1 MKKPEYKLDAKTGE
15 FIIENYNL
23 AKPFANFFPGIAGRY
38 GIPIWA
44 FYVNRGQ
51 AIASFGTRDKD
62 HAIMEYF
69 PANRS
74 WQNTPLVGFRT
85 FLKINSAKNS
95 TFYEPFA
102 NTLSNSYFSIT
113 NRMRISSAELKIE
126 EENYT
131 LGLKTTIE
139 YFTIPNDNYGGLA
152 RIITLENTSKTR
164 KKIQLLDGMPQVV
177 PFGTNNWFLKKMSR
191 TIEAWMYVD
200 NLEKGAPFFKLAVD
214 PADRPEVIHIKEGN
228 FYLGFD
234 YQNGKPKIIKPI
246 VDPQA
251 IFGMSTDLSFPAT
264 YLEKNNFTYPKDQVL
279 NSRFP
284 CAFILSDLELKSKQ
298 SKRFYCL
305 AGFMLSIDILNRHLP
320 KITRPGY
327 LEEKQKENREIIS
340 GLQADIQTQS
350 SKPEFD
356 LYAKQTYLD
365 NILRGG
371 YPATFTHGKKKSIFY
386 LYSRKHGDLERDYNK
401 YYIQPTYLSQG
412 NGNYRDVN
420 QNRRSDVWF
429 NPNIKDE
436 NIITFFNL
444 IQTDGFNPLIL
455 KSATFILTNNH
466 EAKKEISGLINKGK
480 KEKLFK
486 LLEKPFS
493 PGEVILFLEE
503 HKIKLKK
510 SYDEFLSLVL
520 SLSHKNQEA
529 EHGEGFWT
537 DHWTYNLDLLES
549 YLAVYPEK
557 LEEIVFQKKVFT
569 FFDNAE
575 IVKPRGEK
583 YLLYNGR
590 PRQLH
595 SVVSDPAKKELIKK
609 RLVLPHLTRTEYG
622 HGDIYHTTLINK
634 LLCLVANKMASLDPF
649 GAGLEMEADKPNWY
663 DALNGLP
670 ALFGSSLCETL
681 ELKRY
686 LNFIKDAL
694 DKTPGANVSCSEEI
708 FDFLNKLGG
717 LTAAKLADY
726 EYWDKTHTAKEE
738 YRHKTRLGVSGED
751 VEFNRQELINILELF
766 LRKLGAGIEKSR
778 DKNIYYSYFINEV
791 AEYQNISASHIM
803 PSKFIQKKIPL
814 FLEGQMHALKISQG
828 SPKKLYAAVKTSEL
842 YDKKLK
848 MYKIT
853 ASLLSMP
860 EEIGRCRVFAPGW
873 LENESIWLHM
883 EYKYLL
889 EVLRSGLNE
898 EFYQDIKSC
907 FIPFQKPDTYGRS
920 ILENSSFLVSSAFG
934 DKKLAGTGFVA
945 RLSGSTAEFIQI
957 WLVMTCGLRPFFLDE
972 NGELALRFD
981 PKLASWLFD
990 KKGNFSFNFLGR
1002 VKVNYHNIKRKDTFG
1017 KDSAQ
1022 IIKIALT
1029 DKNDKS
1035 IEFSSSTIP
1044 FPYSG
1049 QIRSRLVKQIDIYL
1063 D

>member
-1 MKKPEYKLDAKTGE
+1 MLDAKSGE
-15 FIIENYNL
+15 FVIENYNL
-23 AKPFANFFPGIAGRY
+23 AKPLANFFPGIAGRY

-85 FLKINSAKNS
+85 FLKINSGKNFI
-95 TFYEPFA
+95 FYEPFA
-102 NTLSNSYFSIT
+102 NTLSNHSFNIT

-126 EENYT
+126 EENAT
-131 LGLKTTIE
+131 LGLKTKIE
-139 YFTIPNDNYGGLA
+139 YFTIPNDNYGGLT
-152 RIITLENTSKTR
+152 RLITIENTSKTN
-164 KKIQLLDGMPQVV
+164 KNIQLLDGMPQIV

-191 TIEAWMYVD
+191 TIEAWMYIN
-200 NLEKGAPFFKLAVD
+200 NLKKNAPFFKLAVD
-214 PADRPEVIHIKEGN
+214 PTDRPEVVHIKEGN
-228 FYLGFD
+228 FYIGFD
-234 YQNGKPKIIKPI
+234 LRNNQPKLIKPI

-251 IFGMSTDLSFPAT
+251 VFGASTDLSFPAV
-264 YLEKNNFTYPKDQVL
+264 YLEKNNFAYPKNQVL

-284 CAFILSDLELKSKQ
+284 CAFILSNLELKPGQ
-298 SKRFYCL
+298 SKKFYCL
-305 AGFMLSIDILNRHLP
+305 AGYMLNMDILNSHLP

-327 LEEKQKENREIIS
+327 LEQKQKENRQIIN
-340 GLQADIQTQS
+340 GLQADIQTES
-350 SKPEFD
+350 GKPEFD

-371 YPATFTHGKKKSIFY
+371 YPATFTHGAKKSIFY

-420 QNRRSDVWF
+420 QNRRSDIWF
-429 NPNIKDE
+429 NPDIKDE

-444 IQTDGFNPLIL
+444 IQTDGFNPLVV
-455 KSATFILTNNH
+455 KGVTFTLADTH
-466 EAKKEISGLINKGK
+466 QAKKEITGLIDKGNS
-480 KEKLFK
+480 EKLLQ

-493 PGEVILFLEE
+493 PGELILSLEE
-503 HKIKLKK
+503 HKIKLNK
-510 SYDEFLSLVL
+510 SYDEFISLVL

-549 YLAVYPEK
+549 YLGVYPEK

-575 IVKPRGEK
+575 VVKPRSEK
-583 YLLYNGR
+583 YVLYNGK

-595 SVVSDPAKKELIKK
+595 AITADPAKKELIKK
-609 RLVLPHLTRTEYG
+609 RLVLPHVTRTEYG
-622 HGDIYHTTLINK
+622 SGEIYYTTLINK
-634 LLCLVANKMASLDPF
+634 LLCLAANKMASLDPF
-649 GAGLEMEADKPNWY
+649 GAGIEMEADKPNWY

-694 DKTPGANVSCSEEI
+694 NQTPKAGISCSEEI
-708 FDFLNKLGG
+708 FDLLNKLGT
-717 LTAAKLADY
+717 LTAERISDH
-726 EYWDKTHTAKEE
+726 EYWDKTHTVKED
-738 YRHKTRLGVSGED
+738 YRHKTKLGLSGKD
-751 VEFNRQELINILELF
+751 MEFNRQDLNNILALF
-766 LRKLGAGIEKSR
+766 LAKLDAGIEKSR
-778 DKNIYYSYFINEV
+778 NKNIYCAYFINEV
-791 AEYQNISASHIM
+791 ADYRSISASHIM
-803 PSKFIQKKIPL
+803 PSKFSQKKVTL
-814 FLEGQMHALKISQG
+814 FLEGQMHALKIAQD
-828 SPKKLYAAVKTSEL
+828 SPKKLYSAIKTSEL

-848 MYKIT
+848 MYKVT

-873 LENESIWLHM
+873 LEHESIWLHM

-889 EVLRSGLNE
+889 EILRSGLNE
-898 EFYQDIKSC
+898 EFYQDIKTC
-907 FIPFQKPDTYGRS
+907 LIPFQKPQTYGRS
-920 ILENSSFLVSSAFG
+920 ILENSSFLVSSSFA
-934 DKKLAGTGFVA
+934 DKKLSGTGFVA

-957 WLVMTCGLRPFFLDE
+957 WLIMTSGLRPFFLDK
-972 NGELALRFD
+972 NGKLALRFQ
-981 PKLASWLFD
+981 PKLAGWLFD
-990 KKGNFSFNFLGR
+990 RKGDFSFNFLGR
-1002 VKVNYHNIKRKDTFG
+1002 IRVNYHNPKKKDTYG
-1017 KDSAQ
+1017 KNSAQ
-1022 IIKIALT
+1022 IKKITLT
-1029 DKNDKS
+1029 DKNNQS
-1035 IEFSSSTIP
+1035 VNLASSVIP
-1044 FPYSG
+1044 PPYP
-1049 QIRSRLVKQIDIYL
+1049 QEIRSRLIKQIDIYL

>member
-1 MKKPEYKLDAKTGE
+1 MKKPVYKLDAKTGE

-74 WQNTPLVGFRT
+74 WQNTPLAGFRT
-85 FLKINSAKNS
+85 FLKISSGKNF

-102 NTLSNSYFSIT
+102 NTLANNSFDIT
-113 NRMRISSAELKIE
+113 NRMYISSAELKIE
-126 EENYT
+126 EENAT

-152 RIITLENTSKTR
+152 RIITLENTSKTA
-164 KKIQLLDGMPQVV
+164 KKIQLLDGMPQIV

-191 TIEAWMYVD
+191 TIEGWMYVN

-214 PADRPEVIHIKEGN
+214 PTDRPEVIHIKEGN

-234 YQNGKPKIIKPI
+234 YQNNKPKIIKPI

-251 IFGMSTDLSFPAT
+251 VFGASTDLSFPAA
-264 YLEKNNFTYPKDQVL
+264 YLKENKFAYPKDQVL

-284 CAFILSDLELKSKQ
+284 CAFILSNLELRPKQ
-298 SKRFYCL
+298 SKKFYCL
-305 AGFMLSIDILNRHLP
+305 AGYMLNIGILNSHLS
-320 KITRPGY
+320 KITRAGY
-327 LEEKQKENREIIS
+327 LEEKQKENHRIIQE
-340 GLQADIQTQS
+340 LQADVQTQS
-350 SKPEFD
+350 AKPEFD
-356 LYAKQTYLD
+356 LYTKQNYLD

-371 YPATFTHGKKKSIFY
+371 YPATFTHGEKKSIFY

-429 NPNIKDE
+429 NPDIKDA

-444 IQTDGFNPLIL
+444 LQTDGFNPLIV
-455 KSATFILTNNH
+455 KGATFTLKDSP
-466 EAKKEISGLINKGK
+466 EAKKEISALVAAGET
-480 KEKLFK
+480 EKLFK

-493 PGEVILFLEE
+493 PGELILYLQE

-510 SYDEFLSLVL
+510 SYDEFLSLAL

-549 YLAVYPEK
+549 YLGVYPEK
-557 LEEIVFQKKVFT
+557 LAEIVFQKKVFT

-575 IVKPRGEK
+575 IVKPRCEK
-583 YLLYNGR
+583 YVLYNGK

-595 SVVSDPAKKELIKK
+595 AIASDPAKKELIKK
-609 RLVLPHLTRTEYG
+609 RLVLPHVTRAEYG
-622 HGDIYHTTLINK
+622 HGDIYYTTLINK

-649 GAGLEMEADKPNWY
+649 GAGIEMEADKPNWY

-686 LNFIKDAL
+686 LNFIRDAL
-694 DKTPGANVSCSEEI
+694 NKTPEANISCSEEI
-708 FDFLNKLGG
+708 FDFLNKLAELSAG
-717 LTAAKLADY
+717 KISDY
-726 EYWDKTHTAKEE
+726 EYWDKTHTVKED
-738 YRHKTRLGVSGED
+738 YRHKTKLGLSGKD
-751 VEFNRQELINILELF
+751 VEFNHQDLSNILELF
-766 LRKLGAGIEKSR
+766 LRKLNAGIEKSR
-778 DKNIYYSYFINEV
+778 QKNIYYSYFINEA
-791 AEYQNISASHIM
+791 AEYRNISASHIM
-803 PSKFIQKKIPL
+803 PSKFIQRKIPF
-814 FLEGQMHALKISQG
+814 FLEGQMHALKISQAA
-828 SPKKLYAAVKTSEL
+828 PKKLYTAIKTSPL

-848 MYKIT
+848 MYKVT
-853 ASLLSMP
+853 APLSSMP

-898 EFYQDIKSC
+898 EFYQDIRSC
-907 FIPFQKPDTYGRS
+907 LIPFQKPQTYGRS
-920 ILENSSFLVSSAFG
+920 ILENSSFLVSSAFSN
-934 DKKLAGTGFVA
+934 KKLAGTGFVA

-957 WLVMTCGLRPFFLDE
+957 WLTMASGLKPFFLDE
-972 NGELALRFD
+972 NGKLALRFT
-981 PKLASWLFD
+981 PKLAGWLFD
-990 KKGNFSFNFLGR
+990 KKGTFSFNFLGKI
-1002 VKVNYHNIKRKDTFG
+1002 KVNYHNSKRKDTYG
-1017 KDSAQ
+1017 KNAGR
-1022 IIKIALT
+1022 ITKIALT

-1035 IEFSSSTIP
+1035 VNFTSGIIP
-1044 FPYSG
+1044 SPYSEK
-1049 QIRSRLVKQIDIYL
+1049 IRSRLIKQIDIYL
-1063 D
+1063 E